1 MKAYNFTPV
10 KSTSIRRKPVSKP
23 SVRRKPVSKSP
34 SSPQRKPVSPQN
46 ADVVINP
53 LSTPSLRNSLTT
65 IPKAQQ
71 VKSTSTTPEDRT
83 LGRTS
88 ESIVEVSGAVP
99 NCDLPKYPYHPY
111 FSPYPDESS
120 APKAS
125 SPWITDA
132 DSNILGRAQTA
143 PVELAPAQF
152 FAPEN
157 IDDKK
162 RRRRKFIRN
171 GVVLYITFIS

>member
-1 MKAYNFTPV
+1 MKAYNFTPA
-10 KSTSIRRKPVSKP
+10 KST
-23 SVRRKPVSKSP
+23 SVRRKPVSKTSVRRKPVSESP
-34 SSPQRKPVSPQN
+34 SSPRRKPVSRQN

-53 LSTPSLRNSLTT
+53 LSTPSLPNSPIT
-65 IPKAQQ
+65 IVPQAQQ

-88 ESIVEVSGAVP
+88 ESTVEVSGVVL
-99 NCDLPKYPYHPY
+99 NCDPPKLPSHPY
-111 FSPYPDESS
+111 FSPYAESS
-120 APKAS
+120 APNVS
-125 SPWITDA
+125 SPWIIDS

-143 PVELAPAQF
+143 PAELAPVQF
-152 FAPEN
+152 FIPEN